1 MTPDDLLARYAERPD
16 DLSPDQRRQAE
27 ALLAADAHDPVVA
40 RVAALPGP
48 GTEPAW
54 DDLAR
59 SIRLACVDPPVPA
72 WRRWLAWTPALGA
85 LAAAA
90 VLVALWLGRSQPL
103 GEAVAIAPPAPA
115 IVVPPHREVLADDEL
130 DEQLAIEL
138 GDAELEPDELA
149 ADVGNLDWVEQ
160 LDDSELD
167 DLALWLDEQEA
178 G

>member
-1 MTPDDLLARYAERPD
+1 MTPDDLLARYAERPG
-16 DLSPDQRRQAE
+16 DLTPDQRRQAE
-27 ALLAADAHDPVVA
+27 ALLAGDGDDPIIA
-40 RVAALPGP
+40 RIAALPAA

-59 SIRLACVDPPVPA
+59 SIRLACTEPPVPA
-72 WRRWLAWTPALGA
+72 WRRWLAFTPAFGA

-90 VLVALWLGRSQPL
+90 VLAALWVGRGQPL
-103 GEAVAIAPPAPA
+103 GEAVAIAPPAAVDPLDDLD
-115 IVVPPHREVLADDEL
+115 RLAAEL
-130 DEQLAIEL
+130 EGQLAIEL
-138 GDAELEPDELA
+138 DDAALDDGDELA
-149 ADVGNLDWVEQ
+149 AEAGGLDWVEQ